1 MITITR
7 VKEYSR
13 TLKSINK
20 KYITLEMLMKKTGR
34 LGELINDDLVYFD
47 PLIKF
52 DVAYNYATLLPK
64 LEEYIANYEQTLQKP
79 REIVPVKAK
88 ELDKYDSISDFIYQK
103 MTIGKSGIIDKNR
116 VLTDRELRAL
126 KRLIND
132 EQARRKAEKKK

>member
-7 VKEYSR
+7 VREYSR
-13 TLKSINK
+13 ALKSINK
-20 KYITLEMLMKKTGR
+20 KYVTLEMLMKKTGR
-34 LGELINDDLVYFD
+34 VGEVINDDLVTFD

-52 DVAYNYATLLPK
+52 DVSYNYASLLPK
-64 LEEYIANYEQTLQKP
+64 LEEYIANYEQTVQKP

-88 ELDKYDSISDFIYQK
+88 ELDKYDSIADFIYQK
-103 MTIGKSGIIDKNR
+103 MTIGTSGIIDKNR